1 MPPELVF
8 PKKTFHIKYKNV
20 KLAAFFENSNDTMTG
35 SQGFRREKNNWKL
48 DTSYYLWTRV
58 GHKGEGKLIQ
68 TAGVEILR

>member
-1 MPPELVF
+1 
-8 PKKTFHIKYKNV
+8 
-20 KLAAFFENSNDTMTG
+20 MTG

-48 DTSYYLWTRV
+48 DTYYLWTRV